1 MKRVYNFAAGPAA
14 LPLSVLEKAKEELT
28 DLGGTGMS
36 VMEMSH
42 RSSTFKAIA
51 NDAETRL
58 RRLFSI
64 PENYKVLFLQGG
76 ASMQFDMLPMN
87 LMHNTKRAY
96 YINSGSFAKKA
107 AKEAK
112 LFGEVIVPASS
123 EEANYTYL
131 PKLTPDMFA
140 QPADYVH
147 ITYNNTIYG
156 TEFHGTPDVNGQ
168 VLVADMTSCILSE
181 PINVADYGVIYA
193 GAQKNIGPAGLTVV
207 IIREDLIGLVPN
219 LPTMLDYAVHAKN
232 DSMYN
237 TPPTFAIYMAGL
249 VFQWMEELG
258 GIPAIYEANKRKAA
272 MLYDYLDQQSKL
284 FRGIVTDKKD
294 RSIMSVTFTTG
305 DKELDAKFC
314 KEAEAADLCNLKGHR
329 IAGGMRAS
337 IYNAVSEQAVQAL
350 VSFMAEFE
358 QKNS

>member
-58 RRLFSI
+58 RRLLSI

-112 LFGEVIVPASS
+112 
-123 EEANYTYL
+123 
-131 PKLTPDMFA
+131 
-140 QPADYVH
+140 
-147 ITYNNTIYG
+147 
-156 TEFHGTPDVNGQ
+156 
-168 VLVADMTSCILSE
+168 
-181 PINVADYGVIYA
+181 
-193 GAQKNIGPAGLTVV
+193 
-207 IIREDLIGLVPN
+207 
-219 LPTMLDYAVHAKN
+219 
-232 DSMYN
+232 
-237 TPPTFAIYMAGL
+237 
-249 VFQWMEELG
+249 
-258 GIPAIYEANKRKAA
+258 
-272 MLYDYLDQQSKL
+272 
-284 FRGIVTDKKD
+284 
-294 RSIMSVTFTTG
+294 
-305 DKELDAKFC
+305 
-314 KEAEAADLCNLKGHR
+314 
-329 IAGGMRAS
+329 
-337 IYNAVSEQAVQAL
+337 
-350 VSFMAEFE
+350 
-358 QKNS
+358 